1 MKKHLLIMAALLVG
15 LASCD
20 KESTTGGA
28 ENTGDAVYMSLKVS
42 TLSTKSSTDN
52 DGSNATPDIEVGTD
66 AENKINNIDLLLVK
80 LDQGQETATVVKA
93 SNVQASE
100 AQTDVYVATFNK
112 NDNGVNIEEN
122 TNYNVYIYANASAK
136 ATFDKVNDKTAV
148 SSANLTVSGGIAES
162 GKFLMTS
169 SSVKPVT
176 IGDLSAYT
184 TPANPLDL
192 GVYEVQ
198 RAAARFD
205 LANTT
210 TATTVFKM
218 VEDKAETA
226 DVNEEVKLTL
236 TEVALINANKEFFDL
251 KRVTADGDNNTPSNT
266 STDWTILG
274 LETQN
279 NWVVDTKWGTKTS
292 QDLFNPLSHAN
303 ESTYPWTTLS
313 TLTTADN
320 WTAGTQVEGH
330 PTPASEY
337 YPWTYAV
344 ENTLMG
350 IAAQKKG
357 VTTAVVFKAKIE
369 GALVTAANKQPIY
382 VFGNV
387 LYGTWDNMVKTAFAE
402 NSKLHALQA
411 AINKVSTR
419 NEDGTY
425 TLTGTNTDLGNAGF
439 TGYSYD
445 QAKDGYYATYYYWN
459 RHNDNGNNDVM
470 GVMEFAVVRNNVYKL
485 NVTDIAK
492 YGHPY
497 NPDPNNPNPDPD
509 PENPDDPDESVN
521 YYFTVSVKV
530 LPWVV
535 RINNIE
541 F

>member
-1 MKKHLLIMAALLVG
+1 
-15 LASCD
+15 
-20 KESTTGGA
+20 
-28 ENTGDAVYMSLKVS
+28 
-42 TLSTKSSTDN
+42 
-52 DGSNATPDIEVGTD
+52 
-66 AENKINNIDLLLVK
+66 
-80 LDQGQETATVVKA
+80 
-93 SNVQASE
+93 
-100 AQTDVYVATFNK
+100 
-112 NDNGVNIEEN
+112 
-122 TNYNVYIYANASAK
+122 
-136 ATFDKVNDKTAV
+136 
-148 SSANLTVSGGIAES
+148 
-162 GKFLMTS
+162 
-169 SSVKPVT
+169 
-176 IGDLSAYT
+176 
-184 TPANPLDL
+184 
-192 GVYEVQ
+192 
-198 RAAARFD
+198 
-205 LANTT
+205 
-210 TATTVFKM
+210 M

-387 LYGTWDNMVKTAFAE
+387 LYGTWATMKATAFAE
-402 NSKLHALQA
+402 GSKLYALQA
-411 AINKVSTR
+411 AINKVEAKGENVTTQ
-419 NEDGTY
+419 DY
-425 TLTGTNTDLGNAGF
+425 ADAGF